1 MVLQSTRW
9 LALGYFTYFF
19 SYGIFLPFW
28 SVWLKG
34 IGLTP
39 ETIGLLLGAGL
50 VARFLGSL
58 LIAPRVSDP
67 SRLIFALRVLA
78 LLTLLFAVAFW
89 AGAHVAWL
97 MLVMIG
103 FNLFFSPL
111 VPLTDALA
119 NTWQKQFPLDYGKV
133 RLWGSVAFVIGSAL
147 TGKLVTMFDYRVI
160 LALLTLGVASMLLG
174 FLIRP
179 TIQPQ
184 GASRQQESTG
194 WSAWLALVRQ
204 NWRFL
209 ACVCLLQGAHAAYYG
224 FSAIY
229 WQAAGYSVGRDNIH
243 QQRIERDLQDRI
255 ADPQQCECGQYQWE
269 TVIEQRQQH
278 GNGRN
283 GSTQQYCVLTPEA
296 AHEDTRRQRDN
307 RKPEKDQQRN
317 QIGPRIV
324 QCKVLF
330 DVVGRYVDDID
341 ETHHEKAEKH
351 GRQLGKVQFFA
362 HKNQVSETAA
372 AGCQL
377 YGNSKLWIFRQGS
390 AHTYEK
396 IRENPLRDA
405 IPHRQ
410 KELRRTAPT
419 PRK

>member
-67 SRLIFALRVLA
+67 SRLISALRVLA

-229 WQAAGYSVGRDNIH
+229 WQAAGYSASAVGYLWSLGVVAEVIIFALSNKLFRRCSARDMLLISAICGVVRWGIMGATTALPWLIVVQILH
-243 QQRIERDLQDRI
+243 CGTFTVCHLAAMRYI
-255 ADPQQCECGQYQWE
+255 A
-269 TVIEQRQQH
+269 
-278 GNGRN
+278 
-283 GSTQQYCVLTPEA
+283 A
-296 AHEDTRRQRDN
+296 
-307 RKPEKDQQRN
+307 
-317 QIGPRIV
+317 
-324 QCKVLF
+324 
-330 DVVGRYVDDID
+330 
-341 ETHHEKAEKH
+341 
-351 GRQLGKVQFFA
+351 
-362 HKNQVSETAA
+362 
-372 AGCQL
+372 
-377 YGNSKLWIFRQGS
+377 RQGS
-390 AHTYEK
+390 EVNRFRRFPVSISGPRRVLGDGAGGASGNVFAPESCSLML
-396 IRENPLRDA
+396 IRVFCGSAPVDVLSASGPYRSA
-405 IPHRQ
+405 VVKRAVTAWY
-410 KELRRTAPT
+410 KEQ
-419 PRK
+419 